1 MVARAWTALLD
12 VRPCALGWMLVA
24 STACGGGTVGSIG
37 AILGR
42 QSDTGAVHVREV
54 PEGTAGDRAGLEI
67 GDEIVFVDGK
77 DVRNLDVAGLRRVLR
92 GEPGTRVQ
100 LTILRDGQVVRL
112 EVERAALLT
121 PVPKTPEGEQRV
133 EE

>member
-1 MVARAWTALLD
+1 MLARAWTALL
-12 VRPCALGWMLVA
+12 LGLSLA
-24 STACGGGTVGSIG
+24 SAACGGATVGSIG
-37 AILGR
+37 ALLGR
-42 QSDTGAVHVREV
+42 HPETGAVHVRGV
-54 PEGTAGDRAGLEI
+54 PDGNAADRAGLEI

-100 LTILRDGQVVRL
+100 LTILRDGQVVRI

-121 PVPKTPEGEQRV
+121 PTPKAPEGEQRV
-133 EE
+133 EEE